1 MNCLEDFAEDVYE
14 ISSSLTD
21 LFKDFHRYLET
32 RGDVDSI
39 VVYSS
44 CEPELIDESI
54 EVYIKGRDED
64 GSLFTSLQFTIS
76 DMLDNC
82 AIKVIHGVSIICEQD
97 FFVEVIKKMSD
108 LLMDYGR
115 CSSVM
120 LTASEDESSWYN
132 YIEPLAEKH
141 GNNHSLISTFPS
153 RDFCNTIKMLLLK
166 KTIK

>member
-14 ISSSLTD
+14 ISSNLTN
-21 LFKDFHRYLET
+21 LFKDFHRYLED
-32 RGDVDSI
+32 RGNVDSI
-39 VVYSS
+39 VIYSS
-44 CEPELIDESI
+44 DEPYLIDESI
-54 EVYIKGRDED
+54 EVYIKSRDKD
-64 GSLFTSLQFTIS
+64 GSLFTLLQFTIS

-82 AIKVIHGVSIICEQD
+82 AIKVIHDVTIICEQD

-108 LLMDYGR
+108 LLMNYRR

-120 LTASEDESSWYN
+120 LTASEDESSWYD

-153 RDFCNTIKMLLLK
+153 RDPSNTIKMLLLK